1 MNVSFYRPAS
11 AVLLR
16 VSTGSRAASVSTTL
30 FLPVQI
36 RNRTTAMNTQD
47 NPKTFS
53 EWKAIMKQPYEQV
66 WTNHDQQSK
75 PTTGEQKPDVCG
87 CHGEHLEGCPN
98 AGRPFKSTTG
108 QEWTA
113 EKLYEAVCLKGYYN
127 FAQELN
133 ASIAAERKAF
143 DKIAEEARQ
152 LHIYN
157 QQLRSQLIVQQKL
170 WRLLSAAPSS

>member
-1 MNVSFYRPAS
+1 MNVSFYRPRPRFYYAFRQ
-11 AVLLR
+11 VP
-16 VSTGSRAASVSTTL
+16 RAASVSTTL
-30 FLPVQI
+30 FLAVQI

-47 NPKTFS
+47 KPKTFRD
-53 EWKAIMKQPYEQV
+53 WKAIMKQPYEQV

-75 PTTGEQKPDVCG
+75 PTTGAQKPGVCG
-87 CHGEHLEGCPN
+87 CNGEHLGGCPN
-98 AGRPFKSTTG
+98 AGGSFKPTTG

-143 DKIAEEARQ
+143 DRIAEKARQ

-157 QQLRSQLIVQQKL
+157 QKLRSQLIVQQKL
-170 WRLLSAAPSS
+170 WRLSSTAPSS

>member
-16 VSTGSRAASVSTTL
+16 VSTGSPRRVCSAHSFSGRSNSKSNYRYEHTR
-30 FLPVQI
+30 Q
-36 RNRTTAMNTQD
+36 TQ
-47 NPKTFS
+47 NIQGC
-53 EWKAIMKQPYEQV
+53 KAIMKQPYEQV

-75 PTTGEQKPDVCG
+75 PTTGEQNPDVCG

-98 AGRPFKSTTG
+98 AGRPFKPTTG

-133 ASIAAERKAF
+133 ASIAAERKAS
-143 DKIAEEARQ
+143 DKIAENARQ

-157 QQLRSQLIVQQKL
+157 QKLRSQLIVQQKL